1 MARSQVVG
9 SVDGVQLETEAR
21 LAVQSQQEPELLTLL
36 KEWIQQIR
44 TTLLARVETLPTGEY
59 TLLSEVGTWTVR
71 LVPGRDP
78 SGSAFALQIWLRNG
92 AQTRFMAIFAYR
104 QQRVYNI
111 DSKLLDARFVWWVRQ
126 LSGGTVDEEGGA

>member
-9 SVDGVQLETEAR
+9 SVDGIQLEAEAR
-21 LAVQSQQEPELLTLL
+21 LAVQIQQEAELLNLL
-36 KEWIQQIR
+36 KDWIQQIR

-59 TLLSEVGTWTVR
+59 TLLTELGTWTVR

-104 QQRVYNI
+104 QQKVYNI
-111 DSKLLDARFVWWVRQ
+111 DVKLLDVRFAWWVRQ
-126 LSGGTVDEEGGA
+126 LSGGVFDEEGGS